1 MRMKSLFIAA
11 LATMALASCNKE
23 EARKTP
29 TGAVKTNFEVAL
41 PGAIDTY
48 AVETPQVAGQI
59 TPLYSDVTVI
69 WSTRASNATAYTW
82 TERISKP
89 NQNAL
94 RAKSYCLK
102 R

>member
-59 TPLYSDVTVI
+59 TPLYSDVTVYLVD
-69 WSTRASNATAYTW
+69 AGDNATTHGLM
-82 TERISKP
+82 RISKP
-89 NQNAL
+89 NQSASS
-94 RAKSYCLK
+94 KSYCLK